1 MTALGLLK
9 IYCVALLIYYL
20 FTMFNYNGRRNF
32 KLIGIG
38 VSVAYAL
45 ISYFLGWGFLI
56 AGKWIL
62 SQFGIVVASDIVYVV
77 VYIIFNLIGAF
88 RIRV

>member
-9 IYCVALLIYYL
+9 IYCAALLIYYL
-20 FTMFNYNGRRNF
+20 FTMFNYNSRRNF

-62 SQFGIVVASDIVYVV
+62 SQFGIVAGNDIVYVV

-88 RIRV
+88 RVRV